1 MSFRTVSD
9 SASSYR
15 SVGLPTMHGNT
26 ARGKLSPANPHL
38 TNPVPLSHTTTFSR
52 ATSMVAAIA
61 SRPEPTVLVRSPRAG
76 DGGGEGASFVVVS
89 KIWKSWHWIPGWR
102 ETRNI
107 ALSPLT
113 PILARIM
120 PESLA
125 RRDPCRAGSPARFL
139 GFVALMLFGLLSVR
153 QMAETS
159 GASRVPSRR
168 DVLSPTDDDAGRGRL
183 LDVDAATRPRVDPG
197 SPPPASPPPL
207 DDAAWTRRWEKTFG
221 ESEMGVGPRDDDD
234 DRPAEAA
241 EPTAEPSSASAT
253 PPPPP
258 RLSRPHP
265 ERRVPAIG
273 GGYHVETGHI
283 VDDEGQVIGHSH
295 GAEPR
300 QHLDDPDVTT
310 VVELN
315 ADGSTTTTTKDS
327 KRSVESSNALVPES
341 SNALVPESSNA
352 LVPESSN
359 ALVPESTALVAESTQ
374 STALAALPPSPP
386 APPPHAPPAPS
397 AGSSTGISVPGVGEV
412 VPLRGVDASCR
423 GEASLDL
430 DGPAV
435 RWGMD
440 HRVASAGE
448 CCEACKAHAREHA
461 DEPPERRC
469 NSWVFCP
476 EPACWAPD
484 IWNHTL
490 GECWLKVQEDPD
502 RPKVNFRG
510 AYPPEFRAHHST
522 APTHV
527 AWQAGVIA

>member
-1 MSFRTVSD
+1 
-9 SASSYR
+9 
-15 SVGLPTMHGNT
+15 
-26 ARGKLSPANPHL
+26 
-38 TNPVPLSHTTTFSR
+38 
-52 ATSMVAAIA
+52 
-61 SRPEPTVLVRSPRAG
+61 
-76 DGGGEGASFVVVS
+76 
-89 KIWKSWHWIPGWR
+89 
-102 ETRNI
+102 
-107 ALSPLT
+107 
-113 PILARIM
+113 M

-125 RRDPCRAGSPARFL
+125 RRDPCRPGSPARFL
-139 GFVALMLFGLLSVR
+139 GFVGLMLFGLLSVR

-159 GASRVPSRR
+159 GARRVPSRR
-168 DVLSPTDDDAGRGRL
+168 DVVSPADDDAGRGRL
-183 LDVDAATRPRVDPG
+183 LNVDAAPRPRVDPG

-221 ESEMGVGPRDDDD
+221 ESEMGVGPRDDDG
-234 DRPAEAA
+234 DRPGETA
-241 EPTAEPSSASAT
+241 EPTAEPSFASAT

-258 RLSRPHP
+258 RLPRPHP

-283 VDDEGQVIGHSH
+283 VDDEGEIIGHSH

-300 QHLDDPDVTT
+300 PHLDDPDVTT
-310 VVELN
+310 VIELN
-315 ADGSTTTTTKDS
+315 ADGSTTTTTKDPE
-327 KRSVESSNALVPES
+327 RSV
-341 SNALVPESSNA
+341 
-352 LVPESSN
+352 
-359 ALVPESTALVAESTQ
+359 ESTALVPKSTQ

-386 APPPHAPPAPS
+386 SPPPTSPPEPS
-397 AGSSTGISVPGVGEV
+397 ASASDAATGSSTGVSVPGVGEV
-412 VPLRGVDASCR
+412 VPLRDVDASCR

-435 RWGMD
+435 KWGMD
-440 HRVASAGE
+440 HRVASAAE

-490 GECWLKVQEDPD
+490 GECWLKVQEDPE